1 MKIAYHFNINDT
13 ITADSI
19 YSVRVL
25 RTIFSIILRHRK
37 LNISTKVFIGD
48 LLIHFLAMDTKTT
61 ETESGK
67 GLSKTFNEE
76 KYAKIFEMWISS
88 DGRKWFSQE
97 SVRKA
102 YGAEMFT
109 VCFENIDFQ
118 LAEYLHS
125 HLLNYSPYIGAIEVD
140 ETSNIHWELYSQCLS
155 SRFRIINKSL
165 NIFWDGIN
173 EESKDISWIES
184 MSSLGFQKIGF
195 ESLEGRYT
203 IFDKYHNFEHAR
215 RVAEWKKQCGNFLA
229 YISDDVI
236 TRIGDS
242 APELGNKF
250 WATFKTFEEAETN
263 EQLAQVTT
271 SCRRIIEYVVD
282 CIFPPTED
290 THNGHKLGQAQY
302 KNRLLAF
309 ADIKRKSDTNI
320 DVIVA
325 STNMLNEQIEKLIS
339 LVNKGVHSEVYRNE
353 TRRCLIRTIMLLD
366 DILSLKCDPFP
377 IVTEFDFDDFMNRIS
392 D

>member
-1 MKIAYHFNINDT
+1 MKIAYHFNVNDSL
-13 ITADSI
+13 IADSI
-19 YSVRVL
+19 YSVRIL
-25 RTIFSIILRHRK
+25 EKIYSTILKYRN

-48 LLIHFLAMDTKTT
+48 FLIDFLATDTQIT
-61 ETESGK
+61 ETENGRK
-67 GLSKTFNEE
+67 ISKTFNKE
-76 KYAKIFEMWISS
+76 KYNKVFEMWISS
-88 DGRKWFSQE
+88 DGQKWLSQE

-102 YGAEMFT
+102 YRSEMFT
-109 VCFENIDFQ
+109 VCFENIDYQ
-118 LAEYLHS
+118 LAEYLHNQM
-125 HLLNYSPYIGAIEVD
+125 LNYSPYIGAIEVN
-140 ETSNIHWELYSQCLS
+140 EISRVHWELYSQCLS
-155 SRFRIINKSL
+155 ACFRIINKSL

-173 EESKDISWIES
+173 EEDKDNSWLES
-184 MSSLGFQKIGF
+184 MSSLGFQKVSY

-229 YISDDVI
+229 YIADDI
-236 TRIGDS
+236 ISRIGDS

-250 WATFKTFEEAETN
+250 WAAFKTFEEAETN
-263 EQLAQVTT
+263 EQLAQVTA

-290 THNGHKLGQAQY
+290 THNGHKLGQGLY

-309 ADIKRKSDTNI
+309 ADIRRKSDTNI

-325 STNMLNEQIEKLIS
+325 SKNLLSEQIEKLIS
-339 LVNKGVHSEVYRNE
+339 LVNKGVHAEVYRNE

-377 IVTEFDFDDFMNRIS
+377 IITEYGFDD
-392 D
+392 